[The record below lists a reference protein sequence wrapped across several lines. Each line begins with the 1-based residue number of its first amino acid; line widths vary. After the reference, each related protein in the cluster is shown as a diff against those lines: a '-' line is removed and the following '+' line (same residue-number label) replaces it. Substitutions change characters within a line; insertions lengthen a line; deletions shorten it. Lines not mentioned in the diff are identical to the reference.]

1 MKVFTIVSIIIFS
14 QNLYAN
20 CHEILSF
27 SIYSKFRDYLVNQNS
42 NTAIIDKVSSNM
54 CDKFQKELE
63 SLYIKDIK
71 LFDNC
76 PSAKL
81 KANFKINSLNLE
93 KAIISKHSVFKPDK
107 CSPALMTNLIESGVL
122 AYNSKMLEDPLSYKE
137 GCNLIIEHLSLL
149 YKKCSLE

>member
-14 QNLYAN
+14 QNRYAN

-63 SLYIKDIK
+63 PLYIKDIK

-76 PSAKL
+76 PSANL

-93 KAIISKHSVFKPDK
+93 KAIISKPDK